1 VQPKRKPKQ
10 DVIKKEMPAA
20 DPQKRNSFLLDLAE
34 AGGDADIPK
43 ARHFVLE
50 FATGFIIFFV
60 IIP

>member
-1 VQPKRKPKQ
+1 
-10 DVIKKEMPAA
+10 MPAA